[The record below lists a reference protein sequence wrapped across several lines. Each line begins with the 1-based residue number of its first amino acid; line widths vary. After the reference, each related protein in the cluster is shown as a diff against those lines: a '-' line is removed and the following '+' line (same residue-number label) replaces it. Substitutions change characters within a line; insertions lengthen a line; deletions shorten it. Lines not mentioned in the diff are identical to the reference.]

1 MHFLPASLSA
11 TTTRSSPPQLFD
23 VNFEWTPSLA
33 WTNSLHSLVFS
44 NSLWKFTRSDWLCRT
59 QFHLHSLSQWFLTLA
74 PLIFFLIEH
83 QSPKWEQSPKAIS
96 KGKAKGELENYY
108 LNLTFIVAVAV
119 SGSRLTYLCTF
130 HVRYTIEHWYY
141 LVRQGPVL
149 EYDKILT
156 ESENQVALPFFK
168 LVMD

>member
-1 MHFLPASLSA
+1 MKLCI
-11 TTTRSSPPQLFD
+11 
-23 VNFEWTPSLA
+23 VN
-33 WTNSLHSLVFS
+33 VF
-44 NSLWKFTRSDWLCRT
+44 T
-59 QFHLHSLSQWFLTLA
+59 